1 MWKGCCECLL
11 LGLQVLVYV
20 RMEEYYTRLSK
31 LEIMC
36 DIHSQGVIGR
46 ARRSVG
52 TDGVDH
58 LVENNQRLSPF
69 QADTSGLRLYN
80 TWVSNTSVAQGLHS
94 QPSSVTPAT
103 NHFLESGDSVYS
115 RHSLQRSES
124 RSGIQD
130 IAAVSRLPV
139 ARTKIANL
147 VGQSSSSELNEEIKF
162 KRKRPKRIRLNWKKR
177 RQDRKLKKKLS
188 LKGRTE
194 IESKKHLN
202 VSTSNNKPVNRSKL
216 KSRGLTAIRGK
227 FLPAIHLHAARAR
240 KGYHNKVSD
249 DSTVRSW
256 TPARWARRI
265 KMDSKFLLEDGRLT
279 VMSPGIYSVYAQINY
294 LDSQDA
300 NAFQIMLNESP
311 LFLCTMMT
319 QKRKYSTK
327 ANTCYTGGVTFL
339 EQGDILFIKDLEKH
353 RSAVMQSSH
362 SFFGL
367 AQLSGL

>member
-1 MWKGCCECLL
+1 M
-11 LGLQVLVYV
+11 
-20 RMEEYYTRLSK
+20 
-31 LEIMC
+31 
-36 DIHSQGVIGR
+36 
-46 ARRSVG
+46 
-52 TDGVDH
+52 
-58 LVENNQRLSPF
+58 
-69 QADTSGLRLYN
+69 
-80 TWVSNTSVAQGLHS
+80 
-94 QPSSVTPAT
+94 
-103 NHFLESGDSVYS
+103 
-115 RHSLQRSES
+115 
-124 RSGIQD
+124 
-130 IAAVSRLPV
+130 
-139 ARTKIANL
+139 
-147 VGQSSSSELNEEIKF
+147 
-162 KRKRPKRIRLNWKKR
+162 
-177 RQDRKLKKKLS
+177 
-188 LKGRTE
+188 GRTE

-202 VSTSNNKPVNRSKL
+202 VSTSNNRPVNRSKL

-240 KGYHNKVSD
+240 KGHHNKVSG

-353 RSAVMQSSH
+353 RSTVMQSSH